1 MTIWDNPSHQSL
13 LSPELLDYEFFRK
26 GAFTMHIILASAS
39 PRRRELIHQIGWT
52 EDVLPSSFPEAETPE
67 EAKTRIFEF
76 PESVQQILSCQKG
89 ADLVTLFNACG
100 KAKSIFEAKGAET
113 AIVAADTVVVL
124 DEDILGKPKD
134 EEEARFMLRRL
145 SGRAH
150 EVKTGLSVYHKGH
163 VHLHV
168 ETTRVYFRK
177 LSASEIDRYVA
188 TGEPMDKAGA
198 YGIQGKGAILV
209 SRIEGSYDNV
219 VGLPL
224 ARLYEMMRE
233 EE

>member
-1 MTIWDNPSHQSL
+1 
-13 LSPELLDYEFFRK
+13 
-26 GAFTMHIILASAS
+26 MHIILASAS

-134 EEEARFMLRRL
+134 EEEARRMLRRL

-198 YGIQGKGAILV
+198 YGIQGRFAAFVKGISGDYNA
-209 SRIEGSYDNV
+209 V
-219 VGLPL
+219 VGLPV
-224 ARLYEMMRE
+224 ARVYQELKNAQVL
-233 EE
+233 

>member
-1 MTIWDNPSHQSL
+1 M
-13 LSPELLDYEFFRK
+13 
-26 GAFTMHIILASAS
+26 
-39 PRRRELIHQIGWT
+39 
-52 EDVLPSSFPEAETPE
+52 
-67 EAKTRIFEF
+67 
-76 PESVQQILSCQKG
+76 
-89 ADLVTLFNACG
+89 TLFNACG
-100 KAKSIFEAKGAET
+100 KTKSIFEAKGAET

-134 EEEARFMLRRL
+134 EEEARLMLRRL

-177 LSASEIDRYVA
+177 LSDLEIDRYVA

-209 SRIEGSYDNV
+209 SRVEGSYDNV

>member
-1 MTIWDNPSHQSL
+1 
-13 LSPELLDYEFFRK
+13 
-26 GAFTMHIILASAS
+26 MHIILASAS

-52 EDVLPSSFPEAETPE
+52 EEVCPSIFEEAETPE
-67 EAKTRIFEF
+67 EARARLLEF
-76 PESVQQILSCQKG
+76 PAGIRETLSGKQD
-89 ADLVTLFNACG
+89 AELVTLFNAYG
-100 KAKSIFEAKGAET
+100 KGKRICEEKGDEAP
-113 AIVAADTVVVL
+113 IVAADTVVVL

-134 EEEARFMLRRL
+134 EEEARLMLRRL

-150 EVKTGLSVYHKGH
+150 EVKTGLSVYNKGH

-177 LSASEIDRYVA
+177 LSDSEIDRYVA

-209 SRIEGSYDNV
+209 SKIEGSYDNV

-224 ARLYEMMRE
+224 TALYEMMK
-233 EE
+233 

>member
-1 MTIWDNPSHQSL
+1 
-13 LSPELLDYEFFRK
+13 
-26 GAFTMHIILASAS
+26 MHIILASAS

-52 EDVLPSSFPEAETPE
+52 EDVLPSSFQEAETPE

-76 PESVQQILSCQKG
+76 PESVQQILSCKKG

-134 EEEARFMLRRL
+134 EEEARLMLRRL

-177 LSASEIDRYVA
+177 VSVYEMSAEEIKRYIA

-224 ARLYEMMRE
+224 ARLYEMMSAL
-233 EE
+233 

>member
-1 MTIWDNPSHQSL
+1 
-13 LSPELLDYEFFRK
+13 
-26 GAFTMHIILASAS
+26 MHIILASAS

-52 EDVLPSSFPEAETPE
+52 EEICPSSFSEAATPK
-67 EAKTRIFEF
+67 EARARLGEF
-76 PESVQQILSCQKG
+76 PEDVCREISRVEDAG
-89 ADLVTLFNACG
+89 LVTLFNAYG
-100 KAKSIFEAKGAET
+100 KGKRICEEKGDE
-113 AIVAADTVVVL
+113 VPVVVL

-134 EEEARFMLRRL
+134 EEEARRMLRRL

-177 LSASEIDRYVA
+177 LSALEIDRYVA

>member
-1 MTIWDNPSHQSL
+1 
-13 LSPELLDYEFFRK
+13 
-26 GAFTMHIILASAS
+26 MHIILASAS

-76 PESVQQILSCQKG
+76 PESVQQILSCKKG

-134 EEEARFMLRRL
+134 EEEARLMLRRL
-145 SGRAH
+145 SGRVH

-198 YGIQGKGAILV
+198 YGI
-209 SRIEGSYDNV
+209 
-219 VGLPL
+219 
-224 ARLYEMMRE
+224 
-233 EE
+233 

>member
-1 MTIWDNPSHQSL
+1 
-13 LSPELLDYEFFRK
+13 
-26 GAFTMHIILASAS
+26 MHIILASAS

-52 EDVLPSSFPEAETPE
+52 EDVLPSCFQEAETPE

-76 PESVQQILSCQKG
+76 PKSVQQILSRKRG

-100 KAKSIFEAKGAET
+100 KAKSIFEKEGADVP
-113 AIVAADTVVVL
+113 IVAADTVVVV

-134 EEEARFMLRRL
+134 EEEARLMLRRL
-145 SGRAH
+145 SGREH
-150 EVKTGLSVYHKGH
+150 EVKTGLSVYHKDRI
-163 VHLHV
+163 HLHV

-188 TGEPMDKAGA
+188 SGEPMDKAGA

-209 SRIEGSYDNV
+209 SHIEGSYDNV

-224 ARLYEMMRE
+224 ARLYEMMKE
-233 EE
+233 EG